1 MTITPALLQVACGAS
16 AANAAKYAAP
26 LQAACDRYSVNTP
39 QRLAAFLSQ
48 VGHESAGLSASQ
60 ESFNYGVPGLM
71 ATWPRKMPFALANT
85 LGRQPNEPFVPV
97 ARQQRIASIVYAN
110 QYGNGDSMT
119 GDGWRYRGSGLIQ
132 LTFHDNFAAFGHDIS
147 LDLVTQPDKLR
158 ADPALC
164 ALSAG
169 WFWVEHGC
177 NTLADAGA
185 LDSIT
190 RRINGPAMKG
200 KGERDALYAA
210 AKRALGI

>member
-16 AANAAKYAAP
+16 AVNAARFAAP

-48 VGHESAGLSASQ
+48 VGHESAGLSATV
-60 ESFNYGVPGLM
+60 ESFNYAAPGLM

-85 LGRQPNEPFVPV
+85 LGRRADESVVPV
-97 ARQQRIASIVYAN
+97 ERQQRIASIVYAS
-110 QYGNGDSMT
+110 QFGNGESTT

-132 LTFHDNFAAFGHDIS
+132 LTFHDNFEAFGRDIS
-147 LDLVTQPDKLR
+147 LDLVSEPDKLR
-158 ADPALC
+158 ADPVLC

-169 WFWVEHGC
+169 WFWIEHGC

-185 LDSIT
+185 FESIT

-200 KGERDALYAA
+200 KSHRDALYAA
-210 AKRALGI
+210 AKHALGI